1 MMKAH
6 DTDYRH
12 KAAAGC
18 HCEALNDSSTP
29 IGHFQLNV
37 SSETKENADR
47 SIV

>member
-6 DTDYRH
+6 DTDYGH

-18 HCEALNDSSTP
+18 HCETLSDSSTP
-29 IGHFQLNV
+29 IGKFQL
-37 SSETKENADR
+37 SLSTETKENANR

>member
-1 MMKAH
+1 MMKSH

-18 HCEALNDSSTP
+18 HCEALSVVSMP
-29 IGHFQLNV
+29 KGQFQLIV
-37 SSETKENADR
+37 SSETKENANR

>member
-18 HCEALNDSSTP
+18 HCEALSDSSTP
-29 IGHFQLNV
+29 KGQFQLVV
-37 SSETKENADR
+37 SSEIKENANR